1 MLLFG
6 NGYFIIKNIVDLCK
20 KRDFIN
26 MIRYADF
33 NDFELLSGYD
43 KHIGNT
49 ELKNCITE
57 KRILLMFE
65 NGVFVGW
72 LRFNLFWDSIP
83 FMNMLYFTEEQ
94 RRKGYGRTLVE
105 FWENEMLKNQYK
117 TVMTSTRADEKAQ
130 FFYRKLGYRD
140 CGSLL
145 LPDEPLEI
153 ILSKKLV

>member
-1 MLLFG
+1 
-6 NGYFIIKNIVDLCK
+6 
-20 KRDFIN
+20 

-43 KHIGNT
+43 KHIGKA
-49 ELKNCITE
+49 ELENCITE

-83 FMNMLYFTEEQ
+83 FINMLYFTEAY
-94 RRKGYGRTLVE
+94 RNKGYGRTLVG

-117 TVMTSTRADEKAQ
+117 MAMTSTRADEQAQ

-145 LPDEPLEI
+145 LPNEPLEI

>member
-1 MLLFG
+1 
-6 NGYFIIKNIVDLCK
+6 
-20 KRDFIN
+20 

-43 KHIGNT
+43 KHIGKE
-49 ELKNCITE
+49 ELKNCIAE

-94 RRKGYGRTLVE
+94 RRKGYGRTLVG

-117 TVMTSTRADEKAQ
+117 MVMTSTRADEKAQ
-130 FFYRKLGYRD
+130 LFYRKLGYRD

-153 ILSKKLV
+153 ILSKILA

>member
-43 KHIGNT
+43 KHIGKE
-49 ELKNCITE
+49 ELKNCIAE

-65 NGVFVGW
+65 SGVFVGW
-72 LRFNLFWDSIP
+72 LRFNFFWDSIP

-94 RRKGYGRTLVE
+94 RRKGYGRTLVG

-153 ILSKKLV
+153 ILLKKLV

>member
-1 MLLFG
+1 
-6 NGYFIIKNIVDLCK
+6 
-20 KRDFIN
+20 
-26 MIRYADF
+26 
-33 NDFELLSGYD
+33 
-43 KHIGNT
+43 
-49 ELKNCITE
+49 
-57 KRILLMFE
+57 MFE

>member
-1 MLLFG
+1 
-6 NGYFIIKNIVDLCK
+6 
-20 KRDFIN
+20 
-26 MIRYADF
+26 MIRYADCD
-33 NDFELLSGYD
+33 DFELLRGYD
-43 KHIGNT
+43 KHIVKA

-65 NGVFVGW
+65 NDIFIGW

-83 FMNMLYFTEEQ
+83 FINMLYFTEAY
-94 RRKGYGRTLVE
+94 RNKGYGRTLVG

-117 TVMTSTRADEKAQ
+117 MAMTSTRADEQAQ

-145 LPDEPLEI
+145 LPNEPLEI